1 MSNAFSSAMP
11 SSRRFDRDAH
21 AELTSIG
28 WQGRLNECVEPHDVV
43 MTAKD
48 FLAQWTP
55 EEIASMPE
63 ACRPKRLVDADDVS
77 TYALD
82 LARAQCEGVSPLV
95 DKMAVFMTS
104 AALRLAQITARSS
117 EVSAEDED

>member
-11 SSRRFDRDAH
+11 SSRFDRDAH

-28 WQGRLNECVEPHDVV
+28 WQGRLNECVEPHEVV

-48 FLAQWTP
+48 YLAQWTP
-55 EEIASMPE
+55 AEIASLPE
-63 ACRPKRLVDADDVS
+63 PCRPGRLVDADDVS
-77 TYALD
+77 NYALE

-104 AALRLAQITARSS
+104 AALRLAQITARTS
-117 EVSAEDED
+117 EVSAEDEE